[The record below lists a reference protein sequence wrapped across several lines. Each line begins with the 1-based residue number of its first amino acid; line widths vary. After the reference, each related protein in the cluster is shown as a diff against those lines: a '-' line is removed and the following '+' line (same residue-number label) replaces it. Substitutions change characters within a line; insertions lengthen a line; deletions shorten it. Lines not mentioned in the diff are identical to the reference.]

1 MPTNDEKGFIPW
13 TGCEA
18 RAIMLRDLRNG
29 DLAMTEEEMT
39 AEDAWKFR
47 YSVMVAFKHV
57 PFEQFEEK
65 LESHREQVA
74 KDNVKVSAAMKAF
87 EHDQALFSRRTH
99 NRRGK
104 LVFDVHPAKLKLQ
117 EDVKKKVH
125 KNLSPSGLWL
135 TRPEYQCFTLDEFR
149 DRIYQEI
156 RLQRFYNYLELKR
169 KAKEK
174 DEQAR
179 WAKQRQQLDK
189 KAKEKKKKQ
198 EAQKKREEKLIQEA
212 KREAKREAQQETHNQ
227 MDCS

>member
-1 MPTNDEKGFIPW
+1 MPTNEEKGFVPW
-13 TGCEA
+13 GGGCEA
-18 RAIMLRDLRNG
+18 RAIMLRDLQKG
-29 DLAMTEEEMT
+29 DLALTEEEMT
-39 AEDAWKFR
+39 AEEAWKFK
-47 YSVMVAFKHV
+47 YSTMAAFKHV
-57 PFEQFEEK
+57 PFKQFEEK
-65 LESHREQVA
+65 LKSHREQVA

-125 KNLSPSGLWL
+125 KNLSPSELRL

-174 DEQAR
+174 DQQAS

-189 KAKEKKKKQ
+189 KANKKKKKL
-198 EAQKKREEKLIQEA
+198 EAQKKREDKLKQ
-212 KREAKREAQQETHNQ
+212 EAQQGAQQGAQNQ

>member
-1 MPTNDEKGFIPW
+1 MPTNDEKGFVPW
-13 TGCEA
+13 GGGCEA
-18 RAIMLRDLRNG
+18 RAIMLRDLQKG
-29 DLAMTEEEMT
+29 DLPLTEEEMT
-39 AEDAWKFR
+39 AEDAWKFK
-47 YSVMVAFKHV
+47 YSHMAAFKRV

-65 LESHREQVA
+65 LESHRGQVA
-74 KDNVKVSAAMKAF
+74 KDNEKVSAAMRAF

-117 EDVKKKVH
+117 EDVKNKVH
-125 KNLSPSGLWL
+125 KDLLPSELRL

-169 KAKEK
+169 NEKEK
-174 DEQAR
+174 EQQAR
-179 WAKQRQQLDK
+179 FAKQRQQLDK
-189 KAKEKKKKQ
+189 KAKEKKKKL

-212 KREAKREAQQETHNQ
+212 REAAQQEAQNQ